1 MGRPDAHASPF
12 FQYISNTCRAN
23 ALAHLPIYFQYLQGL
38 APIPN
43 INPCR
48 DGKPSLSWSLPTC
61 HALFATVPVSLV
73 GLSPSPISP
82 AFPQAGQATA
92 GTQHVGRGHDPSL
105 RRTAFRKRAQE
116 FAAHQPSPAGLA
128 VTRWR
133 PALCALFLYAAS
145 SRWIA

>member
-48 DGKPSLSWSLPTC
+48 DGKPSLSWSLLTMC
-61 HALFATVPVSLV
+61 DDGRDGGACLE
-73 GLSPSPISP
+73 LS
-82 AFPQAGQATA
+82 
-92 GTQHVGRGHDPSL
+92 GTQGCGSRIDGGATQHEGTGGVV
-105 RRTAFRKRAQE
+105 
-116 FAAHQPSPAGLA
+116 AHKA
-128 VTRWR
+128 VV
-133 PALCALFLYAAS
+133 F
-145 SRWIA
+145 